1 MIVAARQGTRGG
13 GWLGLSP
20 IQRVGDWS
28 YSIYLWHWP
37 IWVFALSWL
46 SIRGYGV
53 GATQKMLMVL
63 ASLAL
68 GALSYRYVEQPVR
81 IRRDLWTSRRLL
93 TGSGI
98 SFAVLAGFVS
108 LGFLNRGAARV
119 PVPSRTGEK
128 DQHAAG

>member
-1 MIVAARQGTRGG
+1 MARRAHDSADSRRGRDRRGATRNPRRRLARTVSDPARRRLVLLDLPLALAD
-13 GWLGLSP
+13 LGVRTELAV
-20 IQRVGDWS
+20 RT
-28 YSIYLWHWP
+28 
-37 IWVFALSWL
+37 
-46 SIRGYGV
+46 GYGV

-68 GALSYRYVEQPVR
+68 GAASCRYVEQPVR

-108 LGFLNRGAARV
+108 L
-119 PVPSRTGEK
+119 
-128 DQHAAG
+128 